1 MEELRMIATTGETG
15 SCIGHVTP
23 AGGNI
28 FLDLGF
34 PPDEAARLL
43 AESNREIAVHD
54 AVKKHL
60 VDELAKWIE
69 ETQLSPVDAANKLG
83 VPPKR
88 IRDVLAR
95 NENKFSIEHLVR
107 YLITSGRKV
116 TVEIN

>member
-1 MEELRMIATTGETG
+1 MIATTGKTG

-23 AGGNI
+23 ADGNI

-43 AESNREIAVHD
+43 AESNREIAAYG

-69 ETQLSPVDAANKLG
+69 ETQPSPVEAANKLG
-83 VPPKR
+83 VSPKR
-88 IRDVLAR
+88 IRGVLAR
-95 NENKFSIEHLVR
+95 NENKFSVDHLVR
-107 YLITSGRKV
+107 DLIRTGRKV
-116 TVEIN
+116 IVEIN

>member
-1 MEELRMIATTGETG
+1 MAEKSEAP
-15 SCIGHVTP
+15 SWIGHVTP
-23 AGGNI
+23 ADGNI

-43 AESNREIAVHD
+43 AESNREIAAHV

-69 ETQLSPVDAANKLG
+69 ETQPSPVDAANRLG
-83 VPPKR
+83 VTPRR
-88 IRDVLAR
+88 IQDVLAR
-95 NENKFSIEHLVR
+95 NENKFSIDHLVR
-107 YLITSGRKV
+107 YLIASERKV

>member
-1 MEELRMIATTGETG
+1 MVAWQNETPG
-15 SCIGHVTP
+15 CAGHVTP

-43 AESNREIAVHD
+43 AESNREIATQV
-54 AVKKHL
+54 ALKKHL

-69 ETQLSPVDAANKLG
+69 ETQPSPVDAANTLG
-83 VPPKR
+83 VTPKR
-88 IRDVLAR
+88 IWDVLAR

-107 YLITSGRKV
+107 YLIASERKV
-116 TVEIN
+116 TVKIN

>member
-1 MEELRMIATTGETG
+1 MVAGQTGTQG
-15 SCIGHVTP
+15 CVGHVTP
-23 AGGNI
+23 ADGNI

-43 AESNREIAVHD
+43 AESNREIAAHV
-54 AVKKHL
+54 ALKKHL

-69 ETQLSPVDAANKLG
+69 ETQPSPVDAANTLG
-83 VPPKR
+83 ATPKR

-107 YLITSGRKV
+107 YLISTGRRV

>member
-1 MEELRMIATTGETG
+1 MVTGQSETP
-15 SCIGHVTP
+15 SWVGHVTP
-23 AGGNI
+23 ADGNI

-43 AESNREIAVHD
+43 AESNREIAAHV

-69 ETQLSPVDAANKLG
+69 ETQLSPVEAANKLG
-83 VPPKR
+83 VSPKR

-95 NENKFSIEHLVR
+95 NENKFSVDHLVR
-107 YLITSGRKV
+107 DLITSGRKV

>member
-1 MEELRMIATTGETG
+1 MVTGQSETPAWV
-15 SCIGHVTP
+15 GHVTP
-23 AGGNI
+23 ADGNI

-43 AESNREIAVHD
+43 AGSNREIAAHV
-54 AVKKHL
+54 AVKQHL

-69 ETQLSPVDAANKLG
+69 EMQLSPVEAAYEFG

-88 IRDVLAR
+88 IQDVLAR
-95 NENKFSIEHLVR
+95 KDNKFSIEQLVR
-107 YLITSGRKV
+107 YLISTGRRV

>member
-1 MEELRMIATTGETG
+1 MVPGQRET
-15 SCIGHVTP
+15 SSRVGHVTP
-23 AGGNI
+23 ADGNI

-34 PPDEAARLL
+34 PPDEAACLL
-43 AESNREIAVHD
+43 AESNREIAAHV

-69 ETQLSPVDAANKLG
+69 ETQPSLVDAANTLG
-83 VPPKR
+83 VSPKR

-95 NENKFSIEHLVR
+95 NDNKFSIEHLVR
-107 YLITSGRKV
+107 YLVSTRRKV